1 MIRAIYR
8 AKEDGDYDFL
18 AAFDGESHWDIHP
31 ADTYAE
37 EWQLDTGDEVIVKDF
52 KDLEH
57 LTDVIEG
64 WEVNFEKKFG
74 THKLI
79 PTKTRFIG

>member
-1 MIRAIYR
+1 MIKAIYR
-8 AKEDGDYDFL
+8 KRKDGNYDFV
-18 AAFDGESHWDIHP
+18 AAFAGHH
-31 ADTYAE
+31 ADSLIE
-37 EWQLDTGDEVIVKDF
+37 KPIVHLSGVKRKELIRKDF
-52 KDLEH
+52 KDVEH

-79 PTKTRFIG
+79 PTKTRLIS

>member
-8 AKEDGDYDFL
+8 AREDGDYDFV
-18 AAFDGESHWDIHP
+18 AAFAEEHDYDEHP
-31 ADTYAE
+31 VDTYAKE
-37 EWQLDTGDEVIVKDF
+37 IEAEGEEVIVKDF

-64 WEVNFEKKFG
+64 WDANFEKKFG
-74 THKLI
+74 TQLRCKNL
-79 PTKTRFIG
+79 